1 MKTTYKLSNN
11 PLSRT
16 LQDLFNLVFPVYCE
30 YCGESLRQG
39 EDTLCSFCEYQLPK
53 TGFYLEQDN
62 PVEVMFWGRMHIH
75 AAASFLHYQKG
86 EMVQQLIHQLKY
98 HKKPHIGIF
107 LGRLFGQYL
116 MKSQRFADADFI
128 IPVPLH
134 QKKIKIRGYN
144 QSEKIAEGLSQSM
157 DAEKDTVSLIRSVH
171 SSTQTKKTRYERW
184 ENVKSIFALS
194 EHAQKLQGKHIL
206 IVDDVITT
214 GSTIEGC
221 YIRLNEIPDIKIS
234 VVSLACPSI

>member
-1 MKTTYKLSNN
+1 MKTTYKLSDN

-16 LQDLFNLVFPVYCE
+16 VQDLFNLVFPVYCE
-30 YCGESLRQG
+30 SCGESLRRG
-39 EDTLCSFCEYQLPK
+39 EETLCSFCEYQLPK
-53 TGFYLEQDN
+53 TGFYFTPDN
-62 PVEVMFWGRMHIH
+62 PVEAMFWGRMQIH

-116 MKSQRFADADFI
+116 MQSQQFANAEFI

-134 QKKIKIRGYN
+134 PKKIKIRGYN

-157 DAEKDTVSLIRSVH
+157 DAVKDTESLIRSFH
-171 SSTQTKKTRYERW
+171 SSTQTKKSRYERW
-184 ENVKSIFALS
+184 ENVKSIFTLS
-194 EHAQKLQGKHIL
+194 EHAQKLEGKHIL
-206 IVDDVITT
+206 LVDDVITT
-214 GSTIEGC
+214 GATIEGC
-221 YIRLNEIPDIKIS
+221 YIRLKEIPDTRIS